1 MSTYGFRGLGI
12 QEGFCWTAPGLS
24 QGRSQKWAG
33 GRLQEEGAFPRWL
46 TWASLHHGCHPRYTV
61 AEDFESKDSSK
72 PRGSCVASDSV
83 ALEATP
89 GPFCPAL
96 LVEPATKVRLVYEE
110 EA

>member
-1 MSTYGFRGLGI
+1 MGWEFRKGSAGQLRASHRVAVRSGL
-12 QEGFCWTAPGLS
+12 EGDCRRKGPFRAVS
-24 QGRSQKWAG
+24 
-33 GRLQEEGAFPRWL
+33 PRWL

-72 PRGSCVASDSV
+72 PSGSCVASDSV
-83 ALEATP
+83 VLEATP

-96 LVEPATKVRLVYEE
+96 LVEPATKVRLVYGE